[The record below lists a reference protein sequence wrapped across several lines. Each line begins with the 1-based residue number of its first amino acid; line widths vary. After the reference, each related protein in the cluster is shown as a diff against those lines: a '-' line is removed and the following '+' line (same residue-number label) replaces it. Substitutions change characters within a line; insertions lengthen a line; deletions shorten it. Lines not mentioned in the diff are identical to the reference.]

1 MMKMREKLIRSTIN
15 GLNSRNT
22 RKSYRWAL
30 EMFLK
35 WCQQNEDPDIDVLSV
50 NGFKAY
56 VMDHYSYATVNQAIH
71 AIKKMVT
78 IHMSISEPQLASSIL
93 MFVKAVPH
101 KRVKAEKTYSQNQ
114 LDRLLRVCGNS
125 KYGVRDAAMI
135 SVIFGAGLRRSEV
148 VSLRLDDYEPE
159 RGLLIVR
166 SGKGRKGR
174 VSALPD
180 WAIERLNEWLVIRY
194 AVPSCKA
201 LFVPCKGQMPATRG
215 ISSDNLYRAFCARFK
230 DAGLP
235 HTHPHEGR
243 ANFVTTMLRSKI
255 DPLII
260 ALQVGHSNIAT
271 TQAYDRRGTDDLLEA
286 IRAIDRSED

>member
-1 MMKMREKLIRSTIN
+1 MKMQERLIRSTVN
-15 GLNSRNT
+15 GLNSPNT

-35 WCQQNEDPDIDVLSV
+35 WCQENDDPDIDVLSI
-50 NGFKAY
+50 NDFKAY
-56 VMDHYSYATVNQAIH
+56 VMDHYSFATVNQAVH
-71 AIKKMVT
+71 AIKKMIE
-78 IHMSISEPQLASSIL
+78 IHMSISQPQLASAIL
-93 MFVKAVPH
+93 MFVKPIPY
-101 KRVKAEKTYSQNQ
+101 KQVKAEITYTQDQ
-114 LDRLLRVCGNS
+114 LDRLLGLCGDD

-148 VSLRLDDYEPE
+148 VGLRLNDYDPE
-159 RGLLIVR
+159 RGLLVVR

-180 WAIERLNEWLVIRY
+180 WAVERLNEWLVIRY

-201 LFVPCKGQMPATRG
+201 LFVPCKGKEPATRG
-215 ISSDNLYRAFCARFK
+215 ISSDNLYRAFCARFRE
-230 DAGLP
+230 AGLP
-235 HTHPHEGR
+235 HTHPHDGR

-286 IRAIDRSED
+286 IRAIDKSEG